1 MLPAATAATRTN
13 FGDILRRM
21 ADISPLCTSLELFL
35 VWCSF
40 LQLPVLYYRK
50 YVVAGGRVAEGA
62 QTARR
67 AK

>member
-1 MLPAATAATRTN
+1 
-13 FGDILRRM
+13 M

-62 QTARR
+62 QR
-67 AK
+67 ANRAPRKVVATFIIISPGFILAI